1 MILRNPH
8 YPSSAVLRSV
18 ALLTALVA
26 VAVLAG
32 AAPAPSVPDLTYTTR
47 SGADAEV
54 SSNWAGYAISGTG
67 VSGAPIAFN
76 DVTASWTVPT
86 AVCAP
91 GQRTFSAFWVG
102 LGGFSDESQALEQTG
117 SETNCTGSG
126 TPQYGLWYE
135 IVPAPAVRINLKVAP
150 GDRITAAV
158 LVVDTQVILQITN
171 TTRHVRFTKRSTV
184 AAPDL
189 SSAEWIAE
197 APSTCGRA
205 GDCRTLPLT
214 NFGAVSFTRA
224 AATGDRHAGTIVDPA
239 WSPTAIQLAESGA
252 GGFDPRF
259 LPAPVTPTSGATPG
273 PLSPDGRGFTVSW
286 QANVAR

>member
-1 MILRNPH
+1 MLRA
-8 YPSSAVLRSV
+8 AVM
-18 ALLTALVA
+18 LTASVA

-32 AAPAPSVPDLTYTTR
+32 AARAPSASGLAFATR

-67 VSGAPIAFN
+67 VSGAPIAFT
-76 DVTASWTVPT
+76 DVTGSWTVPT

-91 GQRTFSAFWVG
+91 GERSFSAFWVG
-102 LGGFSDESQALEQTG
+102 LGGFSGESQALEQTG
-117 SETNCTGSG
+117 TETNCTGAG
-126 TPQYGLWYE
+126 VPQYSLWYE
-135 IVPAPAVRINLKVAP
+135 IVPAPAVRINVKVAP

-171 TTRHVRFTKRSTV
+171 TTRHVRFTKRFTV

-205 GDCRTLPLT
+205 GDCRTLPLA

-224 AATGDRHAGTIVDPA
+224 AATGDRHAGTIADPA
-239 WSPTAIQLAESGA
+239 WSPTAIQLAEGGA
-252 GGFDPRF
+252 GGSDPRF
-259 LPAPVTPTSGATPG
+259 LRAPVTPTSGATPG